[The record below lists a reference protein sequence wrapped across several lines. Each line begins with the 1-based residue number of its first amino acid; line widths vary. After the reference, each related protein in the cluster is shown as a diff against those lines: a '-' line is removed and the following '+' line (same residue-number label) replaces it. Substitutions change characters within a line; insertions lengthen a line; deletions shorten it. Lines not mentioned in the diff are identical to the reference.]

1 MGKKGKKQK
10 VSGDERRKKTSKIRG
25 TKNQRTRGK
34 NLNGGEEKR
43 KQKEGFHQMATKF
56 VHTS

>member
-25 TKNQRTRGK
+25 TKN
-34 NLNGGEEKR
+34 
-43 KQKEGFHQMATKF
+43 
-56 VHTS
+56 